1 LFLSAIFQETRGGE
15 ALGNED
21 FIWILLIQVFIG
33 IMIAFFMKAGVVKA
47 FAEMIAGKVK
57 SPRSVKLATWFIGL
71 FTIDDYMSPLLRGVV
86 MRPLTDEMRVP
97 REKLAFLLDSTCA
110 SVCTLMPFM
119 AWGAYVA
126 GLVADLGGPVTSNEQ
141 GVSVYISAI
150 PFNFYAILMV
160 LITLLS
166 ALEIFPD
173 FGPMRKAEQ
182 RARTTGKLLRDGA
195 VPMMGTEL
203 EELQKGND
211 SDVKPNVMLD
221 FLIPIIIL
229 VATAIWTYIA
239 KGGVKI
245 LECFIITVIY
255 MSIELSIRKVF
266 KSVTDLVNTAV
277 QGMKSVMSATLILAL
292 AYCINTITKSM
303 GAADFL
309 LGVCES
315 WMTPALFL
323 SVAFIAGSVISFFT
337 GSSWGTFAICIPIA
351 VPMAYSFTG
360 GPLGTLGYAAVGA
373 TSFPNAQFTADD
385 RMPSYLLVGQ
395 ADISEALPDPRAND
409 LVKDPWTVT
418 ADSAIYNWVRGACQM
433 NGLDFSFTPND
444 HNSFL
449 STCSEYVE
457 AGRYYTYTWA
467 DEAQIP
473 LVQFTRTLAR
483 ERNCYPEE
491 FRLAWDFL
499 EHYSLSE
506 DGTRYYS
513 PSAFEKDDAVAIS

>member
-1 LFLSAIFQETRGGE
+1 MPCSWAVSPAFCCWGHDPAFGFSALAEE

-97 REKLAFLLDSTCA
+97 REKLAFILDSTCA

-221 FLIPIIIL
+221 FLIPIMIL
-229 VATAIWTYIA
+229 VGTAIWTYIA

-255 MSIELSIRKVF
+255 MAIELSIRKVF
-266 KSVTDLVNTAV
+266 KSVTDLVSTAV

-315 WMTPALFL
+315 WMTPRPVPVCDLHRGRRDL
-323 SVAFIAGSVISFFT
+323 P
-337 GSSWGTFAICIPIA
+337 SSPAPPGGTFAICIPIA

-360 GPLGTLGYAAVGA
+360 GQLGTLVYAAVGA
-373 TSFPNAQFTADD
+373 VVSGGLFGDHCSPVSDTSVLSSLGAACDHIDHVRTQLPMRCWRRQC
-385 RMPSYLLVGQ
+385 PSFCGSSLHWLVVLHE
-395 ADISEALPDPRAND
+395 IR
-409 LVKDPWTVT
+409 
-418 ADSAIYNWVRGACQM
+418 
-433 NGLDFSFTPND
+433 F
-444 HNSFL
+444 
-449 STCSEYVE
+449 
-457 AGRYYTYTWA
+457 
-467 DEAQIP
+467 
-473 LVQFTRTLAR
+473 
-483 ERNCYPEE
+483 
-491 FRLAWDFL
+491 
-499 EHYSLSE
+499 
-506 DGTRYYS
+506 
-513 PSAFEKDDAVAIS
+513 

>member
-1 LFLSAIFQETRGGE
+1 MEAANYGILSLIPLALTLLLAFWKKDAVFALFMGCLSGVLLLGHDPAFGFSALAEE

-97 REKLAFLLDSTCA
+97 REKLAFILDSTCA

-203 EELQKGND
+203 DELQKGND

-221 FLIPIIIL
+221 FLVPIMIL

-323 SVAFIAGSVISFFT
+323 SVTFFAGSVISFFT

-360 GPLGTLGYAAVGA
+360 GQLGTLVYAAVGA
-373 TSFPNAQFTADD
+373 VVSGGLFGDHCSPVSDTTVLSSLGAACDHIDHVRTQLPYA
-385 RMPSYLLVGQ
+385 LLAAAVS
-395 ADISEALPDPRAND
+395 IILWIVVALAG
-409 LVKDPWTVT
+409 
-418 ADSAIYNWVRGACQM
+418 GA
-433 NGLDFSFTPND
+433 
-444 HNSFL
+444 
-449 STCSEYVE
+449 
-457 AGRYYTYTWA
+457 A
-467 DEAQIP
+467 
-473 LVQFTRTLAR
+473 
-483 ERNCYPEE
+483 
-491 FRLAWDFL
+491 
-499 EHYSLSE
+499 
-506 DGTRYYS
+506 
-513 PSAFEKDDAVAIS
+513 

>member
-1 LFLSAIFQETRGGE
+1 MEAANYGILSLIPLALTLLLAFWKKDAVFALFMGCLSGVLLLGHDPAFGFSALAEE

-57 SPRSVKLATWFIGL
+57 SPRSVKLATWF
-71 FTIDDYMSPLLRGVV
+71 
-86 MRPLTDEMRVP
+86 
-97 REKLAFLLDSTCA
+97 LDSTCA

-221 FLIPIIIL
+221 FLVPIMIL

-323 SVAFIAGSVISFFT
+323 SVTFIAGAVISFFT

-360 GPLGTLGYAAVGA
+360 GQLGTLVYAAVGA
-373 TSFPNAQFTADD
+373 VVSGGLFGDHCSPVSDTSVLSSLGAACDHIDHVRTQLPYALLAAAV
-385 RMPSYLLVGQ
+385 SIILWIVVALVG
-395 ADISEALPDPRAND
+395 
-409 LVKDPWTVT
+409 
-418 ADSAIYNWVRGACQM
+418 GA
-433 NGLDFSFTPND
+433 
-444 HNSFL
+444 
-449 STCSEYVE
+449 
-457 AGRYYTYTWA
+457 A
-467 DEAQIP
+467 
-473 LVQFTRTLAR
+473 
-483 ERNCYPEE
+483 
-491 FRLAWDFL
+491 
-499 EHYSLSE
+499 
-506 DGTRYYS
+506 
-513 PSAFEKDDAVAIS
+513 

>member
-1 LFLSAIFQETRGGE
+1 MTPAFGFSALAKE

-97 REKLAFLLDSTCA
+97 REKLAFILDSTCA

-141 GVSVYISAI
+141 GVSVYINAI

-221 FLIPIIIL
+221 FLVPIMIL

-255 MSIELSIRKVF
+255 MAIELSIRKVF

-323 SVAFIAGSVISFFT
+323 SVAFIAGAVISFSLAPP
-337 GSSWGTFAICIPIA
+337 G
-351 VPMAYSFTG
+351 
-360 GPLGTLGYAAVGA
+360 
-373 TSFPNAQFTADD
+373 
-385 RMPSYLLVGQ
+385 
-395 ADISEALPDPRAND
+395 DP
-409 LVKDPWTVT
+409 
-418 ADSAIYNWVRGACQM
+418 
-433 NGLDFSFTPND
+433 
-444 HNSFL
+444 
-449 STCSEYVE
+449 
-457 AGRYYTYTWA
+457 
-467 DEAQIP
+467 
-473 LVQFTRTLAR
+473 
-483 ERNCYPEE
+483 
-491 FRLAWDFL
+491 
-499 EHYSLSE
+499 
-506 DGTRYYS
+506 S
-513 PSAFEKDDAVAIS
+513 PSAFPLLFPWLTPSPAVSWVRWSTPLWAPLSAAVCSAIIAPPFPTPRCSPLWAPPATTLTTSAPSSPMRCWRRQCPSFCGSSLHWLVALHEIRF

>member
-1 LFLSAIFQETRGGE
+1 MEAANYGILSLIPLALTLLLAFWKKDAVFALFMGCLSGVLLLGHDPAFGFSALAKE

-97 REKLAFLLDSTCA
+97 REKLAFILDSTCA

-221 FLIPIIIL
+221 FLVPIMIL
-229 VATAIWTYIA
+229 VSKLLVVFTIIGCVTYVRTVRAEVLTVKQMEYVDAARVIGIPNILIIA
-239 KGGVKI
+239 KHV
-245 LECFIITVIY
+245 LPNVMTTVIVIST
-255 MSIELSIRKVF
+255 MKV
-266 KSVTDLVNTAV
+266 
-277 QGMKSVMSATLILAL
+277 GGLILAEATL
-292 AYCINTITKSM
+292 SFLGAGVPVTEPSLGMLVKNGFDVLFSGYWWIAVMPGLYIMLIVFGINLL
-303 GAADFL
+303 GDFL
-309 LGVCES
+309 
-315 WMTPALFL
+315 
-323 SVAFIAGSVISFFT
+323 
-337 GSSWGTFAICIPIA
+337 
-351 VPMAYSFTG
+351 
-360 GPLGTLGYAAVGA
+360 
-373 TSFPNAQFTADD
+373 
-385 RMPSYLLVGQ
+385 R
-395 ADISEALPDPRAND
+395 
-409 LVKDPWTVT
+409 
-418 ADSAIYNWVRGACQM
+418 
-433 NGLDFSFTPND
+433 
-444 HNSFL
+444 
-449 STCSEYVE
+449 
-457 AGRYYTYTWA
+457 
-467 DEAQIP
+467 DEFNP
-473 LVQFTRTLAR
+473 KL
-483 ERNCYPEE
+483 
-491 FRLAWDFL
+491 
-499 EHYSLSE
+499 
-506 DGTRYYS
+506 
-513 PSAFEKDDAVAIS
+513 K

>member
-1 LFLSAIFQETRGGE
+1 MEAANYGILSLIPLALTLLLAFWKKDAVFALFMGCLSGVLLLGHDPAFGFSALAEE

-203 EELQKGND
+203 EL
-211 SDVKPNVMLD
+211 S
-221 FLIPIIIL
+221 LIH
-229 VATAIWTYIA
+229 
-239 KGGVKI
+239 
-245 LECFIITVIY
+245 
-255 MSIELSIRKVF
+255 
-266 KSVTDLVNTAV
+266 
-277 QGMKSVMSATLILAL
+277 
-292 AYCINTITKSM
+292 
-303 GAADFL
+303 
-309 LGVCES
+309 
-315 WMTPALFL
+315 
-323 SVAFIAGSVISFFT
+323 
-337 GSSWGTFAICIPIA
+337 
-351 VPMAYSFTG
+351 
-360 GPLGTLGYAAVGA
+360 
-373 TSFPNAQFTADD
+373 
-385 RMPSYLLVGQ
+385 
-395 ADISEALPDPRAND
+395 ISEP
-409 LVKDPWTVT
+409 
-418 ADSAIYNWVRGACQM
+418 
-433 NGLDFSFTPND
+433 
-444 HNSFL
+444 
-449 STCSEYVE
+449 
-457 AGRYYTYTWA
+457 
-467 DEAQIP
+467 
-473 LVQFTRTLAR
+473 TR
-483 ERNCYPEE
+483 P
-491 FRLAWDFL
+491 
-499 EHYSLSE
+499 
-506 DGTRYYS
+506 
-513 PSAFEKDDAVAIS
+513 

>member
-1 LFLSAIFQETRGGE
+1 MEAANYGILSLIPLALTLLLAFWKKDAVFALFMGCISGVLLLGHDPAFGFSALAEE

-57 SPRSVKLATWFIGL
+57 SPRSVKFATWFIGL

-97 REKLAFLLDSTCA
+97 REKLAFILDSTCA

-141 GVSVYISAI
+141 GVSVYISAL

-221 FLIPIIIL
+221 FLVPIILL
-229 VATAIWTYIA
+229 VATAIWTYVA

-277 QGMKSVMSATLILAL
+277 QGMKSVMSATLIA
-292 AYCINTITKSM
+292 
-303 GAADFL
+303 GA
-309 LGVCES
+309 
-315 WMTPALFL
+315 
-323 SVAFIAGSVISFFT
+323 VISFFT

-360 GPLGTLGYAAVGA
+360 GQLGTLVYAAVGA
-373 TSFPNAQFTADD
+373 VVSGGLFGDHCSPVSDTSVLSSLGAACDHIDHVRTQLPYALLAAGI
-385 RMPSYLLVGQ
+385 SILLWIVVALVG
-395 ADISEALPDPRAND
+395 
-409 LVKDPWTVT
+409 
-418 ADSAIYNWVRGACQM
+418 GA
-433 NGLDFSFTPND
+433 
-444 HNSFL
+444 
-449 STCSEYVE
+449 
-457 AGRYYTYTWA
+457 A
-467 DEAQIP
+467 
-473 LVQFTRTLAR
+473 
-483 ERNCYPEE
+483 
-491 FRLAWDFL
+491 
-499 EHYSLSE
+499 
-506 DGTRYYS
+506 
-513 PSAFEKDDAVAIS
+513 

>member
-1 LFLSAIFQETRGGE
+1 MEAANYGILSLIPLALTLLLAFWKKDAVFALFMGCLSGVLLLGHDPAFGFSALAEE

-97 REKLAFLLDSTCA
+97 REKLAFILDSTCA

-160 LITLLS
+160 LITLFS

-245 LECFIITVIY
+245 LECFIIRDLYVHRAEHPQGVQECDR
-255 MSIELSIRKVF
+255 SGEHCRAGHEERHVRHADPGSGLLHQHHHQVHGRRRLPAGRLRELDDPRPVP
-266 KSVTDLVNTAV
+266 VCDLHR
-277 QGMKSVMSATLILAL
+277 GRGDLLL
-292 AYCINTITKSM
+292 HRL
-303 GAADFL
+303 L
-309 LGVCES
+309 LGHLRHLHPHRRS
-315 WMTPALFL
+315 HGLLLHRRPA
-323 SVAFIAGSVISFFT
+323 
-337 GSSWGTFAICIPIA
+337 
-351 VPMAYSFTG
+351 
-360 GPLGTLGYAAVGA
+360 GYAGLRRCGRRCQRRPVRRPLLPRFRHLGA
-373 TSFPNAQFTADD
+373 
-385 RMPSYLLVGQ
+385 LL
-395 ADISEALPDPRAND
+395 S
-409 LVKDPWTVT
+409 
-418 ADSAIYNWVRGACQM
+418 
-433 NGLDFSFTPND
+433 
-444 HNSFL
+444 
-449 STCSEYVE
+449 
-457 AGRYYTYTWA
+457 GR
-467 DEAQIP
+467 
-473 LVQFTRTLAR
+473 
-483 ERNCYPEE
+483 
-491 FRLAWDFL
+491 RLRP
-499 EHYSLSE
+499 H
-506 DGTRYYS
+506 
-513 PSAFEKDDAVAIS
+513 

>member
-1 LFLSAIFQETRGGE
+1 MNVQPHSGSSANLAAYFALLQPGDSILSMSLSNGAHLTHGSPVNFSGKLYDMHFYDVDENGFIDYDAMARMARTLRPKLILAGASAYSRIIDYRRFADAARETGALFMV
-15 ALGNED
+15 D
-21 FIWILLIQVFIG
+21 
-33 IMIAFFMKAGVVKA
+33 
-47 FAEMIAGKVK
+47 
-57 SPRSVKLATWFIGL
+57 
-71 FTIDDYMSPLLRGVV
+71 
-86 MRPLTDEMRVP
+86 
-97 REKLAFLLDSTCA
+97 
-110 SVCTLMPFM
+110 M
-119 AWGAYVA
+119 AHVA

-221 FLIPIIIL
+221 FLVPIMIL
-229 VATAIWTYIA
+229 VGTAIWTYIA

-266 KSVTDLVNTAV
+266 KSVTDLVSTAV

-323 SVAFIAGSVISFFT
+323 SVTFIAGAVISFFT

-360 GPLGTLGYAAVGA
+360 GQLGTLVYAAVGA
-373 TSFPNAQFTADD
+373 VVSGGLFGDHCSPVSDTSVLSSLGAACDHIDHVRTQLPYALLAAAV
-385 RMPSYLLVGQ
+385 SIILWVVVALVG
-395 ADISEALPDPRAND
+395 
-409 LVKDPWTVT
+409 
-418 ADSAIYNWVRGACQM
+418 GA
-433 NGLDFSFTPND
+433 
-444 HNSFL
+444 
-449 STCSEYVE
+449 
-457 AGRYYTYTWA
+457 A
-467 DEAQIP
+467 
-473 LVQFTRTLAR
+473 
-483 ERNCYPEE
+483 
-491 FRLAWDFL
+491 
-499 EHYSLSE
+499 
-506 DGTRYYS
+506 
-513 PSAFEKDDAVAIS
+513 

>member
-1 LFLSAIFQETRGGE
+1 MEAANYGILSLIPLALTLLLAFWKKDAVFALFMGCLSGVLLLGHDPAFGFSALAEE

-97 REKLAFLLDSTCA
+97 REKLAFILDSTCA

-221 FLIPIIIL
+221 FLVPIMIL
-229 VATAIWTYIA
+229 VGTAIWTYIA

-255 MSIELSIRKVF
+255 MAIELSIRKVF
-266 KSVTDLVNTAV
+266 KSVTDLVSTAV
-277 QGMKSVMSATLILAL
+277 QGMKSVHVRH
-292 AYCINTITKSM
+292 
-303 GAADFL
+303 ADPGPGLLHQHHHQVHGRRRLPAGRLRELDDPRPVPVCDLHRGRRDLLLHRLL
-309 LGVCES
+309 LGHLRHLHSHRCS
-315 WMTPALFL
+315 HGLLLHWRSA
-323 SVAFIAGSVISFFT
+323 
-337 GSSWGTFAICIPIA
+337 
-351 VPMAYSFTG
+351 
-360 GPLGTLGYAAVGA
+360 GYAGLRRCGRRCQRRSVRRPLLPRFRHLGA
-373 TSFPNAQFTADD
+373 
-385 RMPSYLLVGQ
+385 LL
-395 ADISEALPDPRAND
+395 S
-409 LVKDPWTVT
+409 
-418 ADSAIYNWVRGACQM
+418 
-433 NGLDFSFTPND
+433 
-444 HNSFL
+444 
-449 STCSEYVE
+449 
-457 AGRYYTYTWA
+457 GR
-467 DEAQIP
+467 
-473 LVQFTRTLAR
+473 
-483 ERNCYPEE
+483 
-491 FRLAWDFL
+491 RLRP
-499 EHYSLSE
+499 H
-506 DGTRYYS
+506 
-513 PSAFEKDDAVAIS
+513 